1 MTRAA
6 LNRIRRLPAVDHLGR
21 ALARYFA
28 DSSDRHAASITYYG
42 YLMVFP
48 LLLLAVSAVGF
59 AVRGNA
65 ALQAQLLSNIQLYIP
80 GELADSVLRIVTERA
95 GTTGVLGIVGL
106 AFAGL
111 GWVDTLRECLRLVWH
126 QEPLQRNI
134 VRKKVSD
141 LGILLGLGL
150 TLIISLA
157 ITTLGASYARV
168 GLRLLGFAPDDAAS
182 QLALRLV
189 SLTLAIAT
197 DVALLSYLFLRL
209 PQVSEP
215 LRRVLR
221 GALFGAVGLQLLK
234 FAGIYYLDRFTYEG
248 ARVYGATLAAGLG
261 LLIWTNVLFRFVLF
275 TAAWT
280 VTAPYRRDVE
290 PSGTADEKQVGR
302 SPEGKAT
309 GNAAPE
315 PAPADIPTRR

>member
-1 MTRAA
+1 MTKDVLAQV
-6 LNRIRRLPAVDHLGR
+6 RRLPAVDHLAR
-21 ALARYFA
+21 ALARYIT

-65 ALQAQLLSNIQLYIP
+65 ELQAQLLSNIQLYIP

-95 GTTGVLGIVGL
+95 GTTGILGLLGL

-126 QEPLQRNI
+126 QEPVERNI
-134 VRKKVSD
+134 VRKKIGD

-150 TLIISLA
+150 TLLVSLA
-157 ITTLGASYARV
+157 ITTLGAGYARV
-168 GLRLLGFAPDDAAS
+168 GLRLLGLAPDDPTS
-182 QLALRLV
+182 QITMRLL
-189 SLTLAIAT
+189 SLILAIAT
-197 DVALLSYLFLRL
+197 DVVLLSYLFVRL
-209 PQVSEP
+209 PQVTEP
-215 LRRVLR
+215 LGRVLR
-221 GALFGAVGLQLLK
+221 GALFGAVGLQVLK

-261 LLIWTNVLFRFVLF
+261 LLVWTNVLFRFVLF

-280 VTAPYRRDVE
+280 VTAPYRPDVE

-302 SPEGKAT
+302 LAEGKAT
-309 GNAAPE
+309 RDAV
-315 PAPADIPTRR
+315 PAPAPANTPNRR

>member
-1 MTRAA
+1 MTRAV
-6 LNRIRRLPAVDHLGR
+6 LHRIRRAPAMDHFGR
-21 ALARYFA
+21 ALARYLA
-28 DSSDRHAASITYYG
+28 DSSDRHAASITYYA

-48 LLLLAVSAVGF
+48 LLLLVVSVVGF
-59 AVRGNA
+59 LVRGDA

-80 GELADSVLRIVTERA
+80 GDLADSILRIVTERA
-95 GTTGVLGIVGL
+95 GTTGVLGLLGL

-126 QEPLQRNI
+126 QELVQRNI
-134 VRKKVSD
+134 IRKKLSD
-141 LGILLGLGL
+141 LGILLALLL
-150 TLIISLA
+150 TLLGSLA
-157 ITTLGASYARV
+157 ITTLGARYAQV
-168 GLRLLGFAPDDAAS
+168 GLRLLGFAADDPTS
-182 QLALRLV
+182 QVVLRLV
-189 SLTLAIAT
+189 SLVLSVAT

-261 LLIWTNVLFRFVLF
+261 LLIWTNVLFRFLLF

-280 VTAPYRRDVE
+280 VTAPYRQDVE
-290 PSGTADEKQVGR
+290 PSGTADQKQVGR
-302 SPEGKAT
+302 SPEGKAP

-315 PAPADIPTRR
+315 PAPADTPTRR